1 MKILMIHLF
10 QVDYHSVLNL
20 VSVLTGT
27 EELRK
32 NHWPKWTAEFD
43 LCPWLFKNFN
53 MADIGTAYD
62 ENFPYYNMFINRRT
76 GFRVSLQDSW
86 KIKMSR
92 KYVWMK
98 DRFTMSCRLHE

>member
-1 MKILMIHLF
+1 
-10 QVDYHSVLNL
+10 
-20 VSVLTGT
+20 
-27 EELRK
+27 
-32 NHWPKWTAEFD
+32 
-43 LCPWLFKNFN
+43 